1 VLRRRS
7 EPSQEPIEREE
18 TITIMSTLL
27 EIRAEVRKIRSLLE
41 EDDGREE
48 EEENGEG

>member
-1 VLRRRS
+1 VLRWRR
-7 EPSQEPIEREE
+7 ERLQEPIEREE
-18 TITIMSTLL
+18 TITIMSTLP